1 MDGPSLKETHPQKH
15 YFKTLCRFMF
25 YLGMGDLWY
34 EKTVLSYYMKKV
46 YAVWM
51 VVANGFIIIFLF
63 NELLS
68 FARPDLTDRERN
80 DWAVFSFAHPLLYA
94 KVIVLYFCKGRIKF
108 VMERL
113 LEGSRPIF
121 YSLELEKKSVK
132 QFAINCFAVTAAS
145 YAVLGSAMIE
155 GIRQHYIQDIPV
167 RTEVVYYPNPTQ
179 SGPGVNVVRFLVE
192 LHWYYIVAMMS
203 TMDCLALCSLITVGH
218 KFKVLRLYF
227 NELRIRTLENKEN
240 KTKKELA
247 EEFKKDFVTGIK
259 LHSDALWCAHN
270 VQESMGFLYSIQVF
284 ESVALLVMNLVKLV
298 VAERNAIYLMATF
311 VFIMCVIILT
321 GAYMMVA
328 GEITHE
334 ASEVGTAMFYSG
346 WEVCCPGPDLRV
358 LVVVAVQMSQ
368 IPVYMTAFG
377 VIILSHN
384 NFISVLR
391 SSYSFFA
398 VMY

>member
-1 MDGPSLKETHPQKH
+1 MDVPSLKHTHPQKH
-15 YFKTLCRFMF
+15 YFKTLCRFMY

-34 EKTVLSYYMKKV
+34 EKTEVSFYMKIV
-46 YAVWM
+46 YSIWM
-51 VVANGFIIIFLF
+51 MVANGFIIIFLF

-68 FARPDLTDRERN
+68 FARPDLTAREKN
-80 DWAVFSFAHPLLYA
+80 DLAVFSFAHPLLYA
-94 KVIVLYFCKGRIKF
+94 KVVTLYFFKGRIKF

-121 YSLELEKKSVK
+121 HSLELEKKSVT

-145 YAVLGSAMIE
+145 YAVLGSAIIE

-167 RTEVVYYPNPTQ
+167 RTEVVYFPNPSQ
-179 SGPGVNVVRFLVE
+179 SGPFVTVVRILVE
-192 LHWYYIVAMMS
+192 FHWYCIVAMMS

-227 NELRIRTLENKEN
+227 QQLRIRTLENKER

-247 EEFKKDFVTGIK
+247 EDFKKDFVIGIQ
-259 LHSDALWCAHN
+259 LHSDALWCARN

-298 VAERNAIYLMATF
+298 VAERNVIYLMATF
-311 VFIMCVIILT
+311 VFILCVVILT

-328 GEITHE
+328 GEITYQ
-334 ASEVGTAMFYSG
+334 ASEVGTAMFHSG
-346 WEVCCPGPDLRV
+346 WEECNPGPDLRV
-358 LVVVAVQMSQ
+358 LVVVAVQASQ
-368 IPVYMTAFG
+368 VPVYMTAFG
-377 VIILSHN
+377 VIILSHT